1 MALLQGLALAQAAS
15 VTPAD
20 VTGKYF
26 VATNGFETRVIHPMW
41 IGDTLVV
48 EDIRFTGNYPLISAN
63 PPVGAAGVGANHP
76 AAMVGGVL
84 TYAAPAL
91 FGGRYP
97 QTVVFKRTN
106 GPATGGIHAVIT
118 FEGPP
123 EGSPSTVE
131 ALTRST
137 TEWQAGQ
144 GLHQRQSR
152 QLPGVTQTS
161 PIARRDRRSKNTK

>member
-1 MALLQGLALAQAAS
+1 MPRSLQSRAIIIGVIGSTALLQGPALAQVAS

-20 VTGKYF
+20 VAGKYF

-41 IGDTLVV
+41 IGDRLVV
-48 EDIRFTGNYPLISAN
+48 EDIRFPGDYPLISAN
-63 PPVGAAGVGANHP
+63 LLAGAVGGGANHP
-76 AAMVGGVL
+76 ATMVGGIL

-91 FGGRYP
+91 FGGSYP
-97 QTVVFKRTN
+97 QTVAFKRTN

-131 ALTRST
+131 ALTRSR
-137 TEWQAGQ
+137 TEWEAGQ
-144 GLHQRQSR
+144 DSTKGH
-152 QLPGVTQTS
+152 PGNF
-161 PIARRDRRSKNTK
+161 PG

>member
-1 MALLQGLALAQAAS
+1 MPRSLPSRATIIGVIGSTALLQGLALAQAAS

-20 VTGKYF
+20 VAGKYF

-63 PPVGAAGVGANHP
+63 LPVGAVGVGANHP
-76 AAMVGGVL
+76 AAMVSGIL

-144 GLHQRQSR
+144 DSTKGN
-152 QLPGVTQTS
+152 PGNF
-161 PIARRDRRSKNTK
+161 PG